1 VLGNRPNLVERKCA
15 IIRNVDPTGN
25 PVQAL
30 AALPADAG
38 GMLESQWLQD
48 SLAWLRCDGGESIP
62 PSTLT
67 RTTHALY
74 ARRTLRLRELAA
86 AVEES
91 GMRDRIALI
100 WSRAA
105 PHRLLSDAALPEETS
120 LLREISVRLKRRL
133 LPRFGGELDLYSA
146 LDAAGLRAADV
157 EWLANLSEQDA
168 APWSDIAG
176 VSPEDVCK
184 ALRLLAARVVAIGLS
199 RDLARVMPDLWRNER
214 GEPDS
219 PFDQLLEA
227 VPGFPGN
234 TAPIE
239 ELLLRCRMLVGV
251 AHARLEE
258 EGVSSNLVFRLD
270 LLGAQ
275 IERMEA
281 LVRLQ
286 DGREDRRK
294 FAVTLVGGFAGS
306 HGSRSLLHNAVNRL
320 ARRIVEHTGHTGE
333 HCIAGSRRE
342 WQSMG
347 WGAAG
352 AGAITAFTALFK
364 YSLGSASLAPLWV
377 GVAQSLNYAASFL
390 LMQALGWMLASKMP
404 SMTAAA
410 LARAL
415 SERDGMH
422 AEVNLIA
429 AITRTQFIVTT
440 GNLFGAVPSAL
451 LVDAFLRWRTGHSF
465 LSEDAALHGLHSM
478 NPFTSWTI
486 LFAAIT
492 GGFLW
497 LASLSAGWTANWV
510 RFHRLPA
517 AIAHSRTVRR
527 FLGPRLAAKLGG
539 FLQDGFSGA
548 IGYVCLGF
556 LLGLVPFLGAFA
568 GIGLEVRHIT
578 LASASVAYDIS
589 AFFHKAGAPVGAMI
603 AAGFGVVVTGLLNF
617 TISFILGLWLAVRA
631 RNLGVSQRRTL
642 LRAVVREMRH
652 SPARFLWARFDG
664 YNPGSNEP
672 RNKRRDR
679 VIGVAA
685 G

>member
-1 VLGNRPNLVERKCA
+1 MSDHK
-15 IIRNVDPTGN
+15 NVAPSGN

-30 AALPADAG
+30 AALPADAA

-48 SLAWLRCDGGESIP
+48 TLAWLRCDGRKSIP
-62 PSTLT
+62 PSF
-67 RTTHALY
+67 
-74 ARRTLRLRELAA
+74 RTLRLRELAA
-86 AVEES
+86 AIEES
-91 GMRDRIALI
+91 GLRDRVALI

-120 LLREISVRLKRRL
+120 FLREISVRLKRRL
-133 LPRFGGELDLYSA
+133 MPRFEGEMDLYSA

-168 APWSDIAG
+168 APWSGIVG

-184 ALRLLAARVVAIGLS
+184 ALRLLAARVVAVGLS
-199 RDLARVMPDLWRNER
+199 RDLAAVIPDLWRNER
-214 GEPDS
+214 GEQDS
-219 PFDQLLEA
+219 PFDHLLEA
-227 VPGFPGN
+227 ISGFPEN

-239 ELLLRCRMLVGV
+239 EALLRCRMLVGV

-275 IERMEA
+275 IERIEA
-281 LVRLQ
+281 LLRLQ
-286 DGREDRRK
+286 EGRAASPQDAREDRRK
-294 FAVTLVGGFAGS
+294 FAVTLVAGFAGS

-320 ARRIVEHTGHTGE
+320 ARRIVEHTGRTGE

-342 WQSMG
+342 WRAMG

-352 AGAITAFTALFK
+352 AGVITAFTALFK
-364 YSLGSASLAPLWV
+364 YSLGSASLAPLWN
-377 GVAQSLNYAASFL
+377 GVAQSLNYAGSFL

-410 LARAL
+410 LAHAM
-415 SERDGMH
+415 SERDGMRG
-422 AEVNLIA
+422 EVNLIA
-429 AITRTQFIVTT
+429 AITRTQFIVTI
-440 GNLFGAVPSAL
+440 GNLFGAIPSAL
-451 LVDAFLRWRTGHSF
+451 LIDAFLRWRTGHSF

-517 AIAHSRTVRR
+517 AIANNRTLRR
-527 FLGPRLAAKLGG
+527 FLGSRLAARLGS
-539 FLQDGFSGA
+539 FMQDGFSGA
-548 IGYVCLGF
+548 VGYVCLGF

-589 AFFHKAGAPVGAMI
+589 AFFHKAGVPFRAI
-603 AAGFGVVVTGLLNF
+603 LAAGFGVVVTGLLNLS
-617 TISFILGLWLAVRA
+617 TSFILGLWLAVRA
-631 RNLGVSQRRTL
+631 RNLGISQRLTL
-642 LRAVVREMRH
+642 LRAVAREMRH

-664 YNPGSNEP
+664 NTPGPNEP
-672 RNKRRDR
+672 WNKRRDQ
-679 VIGVAA
+679 VIGAAA

>member
-1 VLGNRPNLVERKCA
+1 MSDHN
-15 IIRNVDPTGN
+15 NVDPSGN

-30 AALPADAG
+30 AALPADAAG
-38 GMLESQWLQD
+38 ILESRMLESQWLQD
-48 SLAWLRCDGGESIP
+48 TLAWLRCGGGKSIP
-62 PSTLT
+62 PSF
-67 RTTHALY
+67 
-74 ARRTLRLRELAA
+74 RTLRLRELAA

-105 PHRLLSDAALPEETS
+105 PHRFLSDAALPEETS

-133 LPRFGGELDLYSA
+133 MPRVEGELDLYSA

-168 APWSDIAG
+168 APWSGIAC

-184 ALRLLAARVVAIGLS
+184 ALRLLAARVVAVGLS
-199 RDLARVMPDLWRNER
+199 RDLAGVIPHLWRNER
-214 GEPDS
+214 GQQDS
-219 PFDQLLEA
+219 PFDHLLEA
-227 VPGFPGN
+227 VSGFPGN

-239 ELLLRCRMLVGV
+239 EALLRCRMLVGV

-281 LVRLQ
+281 LLRLQ

-294 FAVTLVGGFAGS
+294 FAATLVEGFAGS
-306 HGSRSLLHNAVNRL
+306 RDSRGLLHNAVNRL
-320 ARRIVEHTGHTGE
+320 ARRIVEHTGRTGE

-342 WQSMG
+342 WRSMG

-364 YSLGSASLAPLWV
+364 YALGSASLAPLWN
-377 GVAQSLNYAASFL
+377 GVAQSLNYAGSFL

-410 LARAL
+410 LAHAM
-415 SERDGMH
+415 SERDGMR

-429 AITRTQFIVTT
+429 AITRTQFIVTI
-440 GNLFGAVPSAL
+440 GNLCGAIPSAL
-451 LVDAFLRWRTGHSF
+451 LIDAFLRWRTGHAF
-465 LSEDAALHGLHSM
+465 LSADVALHGLHSM
-478 NPFTSWTI
+478 NPFASWTI

-517 AIAHSRTVRR
+517 AIANNRTVRR
-527 FLGPRLAAKLGG
+527 FLGSRLAAKLGG
-539 FLQDGFSGA
+539 FMQDGFSGA
-548 IGYVCLGF
+548 VGYICLGF
-556 LLGLVPFLGAFA
+556 LLGLTPFLGAFA

-589 AFFHKAGAPVGAMI
+589 AFFHQAGAPLRAPLREML
-603 AAGFGVVVTGLLNF
+603 AAGVGVVVTGLLNLS
-617 TISFILGLWLAVRA
+617 ISFTLGLWLAVRA
-631 RNLGVSQRRTL
+631 RNLGISQRRTL
-642 LRAVVREMRH
+642 WRAVAREVRH
-652 SPARFLWARFDG
+652 SPARFLWSRFDG
-664 YNPGSNEP
+664 YTPGSNEP
-672 RNKRRDR
+672 RNKRKDR
-679 VIGVAA
+679 VIGAAA